1 MTHKFNCNT
10 VGVIYMTECHK
21 CGIQYIGQT
30 NRRFATRMREHIGD
44 IKNKRDTANAVHYNS
59 KGHNL
64 SDLRVMILERVVPND
79 LAFLLEREEM
89 WIKRLETKR
98 PHGLNRND

>member
-1 MTHKFNCNT
+1 MTHKFNCIT

-64 SDLRVMILERVVPND
+64 SDLRVMFLERVVPND
-79 LAFLLEREEM
+79 VAFLLEREEM

-98 PHGLNRND
+98 PHSLNRND